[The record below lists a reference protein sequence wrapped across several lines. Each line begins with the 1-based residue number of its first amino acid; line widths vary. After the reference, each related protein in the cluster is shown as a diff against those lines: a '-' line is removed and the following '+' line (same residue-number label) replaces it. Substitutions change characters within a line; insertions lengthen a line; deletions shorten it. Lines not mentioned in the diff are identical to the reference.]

1 MFGIMLKKER
11 DDYYMKD
18 KGQFQEWPDDKLC
31 PCGSGKVYGECCKKK
46 SFSYGMSERGVI
58 KKVPLSDEAMDILD
72 CLKSQ
77 FREYYGR
84 DPKEEY
90 LLSFIPIY
98 NDRFLISLVNM
109 LKKAGIPEEMI
120 YATYKM
126 DGLVPFEDRL
136 DQISEQ
142 DLQEYEEWCEA
153 YRTAVNGELQHTT
166 NALQYVVLANSYLED
181 NLDYTNEALISCL
194 NDYIRRHSGSLNIR
208 EFEMKTEKDYCM
220 FSALK
225 TIKTIES
232 IRQLREINL
241 PECIYA
247 LARSIFENYMYL
259 CAING
264 KRGFFDERLLPRID
278 KENYCFAKK
287 KDGSVNYRKI
297 IYISTGKIQDA
308 EVGNAELKKYLFCSE
323 DQEIYGIF
331 YRQACQYVHVDV
343 LSAKSYFSV
352 VDPYDEVNP
361 TLIAELITDVLA
373 VMLLDQLRRNPTVG
387 DQFREDAKYLCGQL
401 YDKLASCLEIARTD
415 PEHQNAV
422 LDLLVERLKVR
433 E

>member
-1 MFGIMLKKER
+1 
-11 DDYYMKD
+11 MKD
-18 KGQFQEWPDDKLC
+18 KERFREWPDDELC
-31 PCGSGKVYGECCKKK
+31 PCGSGKTYGECCKKK
-46 SFSYGMSERGVI
+46 SFSYGMSDHGFVKE
-58 KKVPLSDEAMDILD
+58 VPLSGDAMDILD
-72 CLKSQ
+72 RLKSQ

-142 DLQEYEEWCEA
+142 DLREYEEWCEA
-153 YRTAVNGELQHTT
+153 YRTALNGEIKEST

-194 NDYIRRHSGSLNIR
+194 NDYIRRHSESLDIR
-208 EFEMKTEKDYCM
+208 EFEMKTERDYCM

-232 IRQLREINL
+232 IKQLREINL

-287 KDGSVNYRKI
+287 KDGSINYRKI
-297 IYISTGKIQDA
+297 IHVNTGKIQDA
-308 EVGNAELKKYLFCSE
+308 EVGNAELKKHLFCLE
-323 DQEIYGIF
+323 DQEIYRIF
-331 YRQACQYVHVDV
+331 YRHACQYVHVDV

-352 VDPYDEVNP
+352 IDLYDEVNP

-373 VMLLDQLRRNPTVG
+373 AMLLDQLHRNPTVE
-387 DQFREDAKYLCGQL
+387 DQFRKDAKYLCGRL
-401 YDKLASCLEIARTD
+401 YDKLACCVEIARTD

-422 LDLLVERLKVR
+422 LDLLAERLRVR